1 MTTERR
7 TLCVLFADVA
17 GSTPLYEKLG
27 DAQALRAV
35 EMCLNCMREAT
46 LELPGRI
53 VTSMVDGVMAAFDT
67 ATAALHAACSIP
79 MKVDHIP
86 LVPGLKL

>member
-35 EMCLNCMREAT
+35 EMCLTCMREAT
-46 LELPGRI
+46 LALHGRI
-53 VTSMVDGVMAAFDT
+53 VKSMGGDARGMRDT
-67 ATAALHAACSIP
+67 HE
-79 MKVDHIP
+79 
-86 LVPGLKL
+86 G

>member
-17 GSTPLYEKLG
+17 GSTRLYEKLG

-35 EMCLNCMREAT
+35 EMCLTCMREAT
-46 LELPGRI
+46 YAWSGRI
-53 VTSMVDGVMAAFDT
+53 VKSIGDGVMAAFDN
-67 ATAALHAACSIP
+67 ATAAVLTVSP
-79 MKVDHIP
+79 K
-86 LVPGLKL
+86 

>member
-35 EMCLNCMREAT
+35 EMCLTCMREAT
-46 LELPGRI
+46 LALHGRI
-53 VTSMVDGVMAAFDT
+53 VKSMGDGVMAAFDT
-67 ATAALHAACSIP
+67 ATAAMHAACAQSAP
-79 MKVDHIP
+79 
-86 LVPGLKL
+86 